1 MRQVTATEK
10 YNAVLEGKMA
20 KKEFVRQ
27 MRQTYPMYISQYDGF
42 DSTVQILKNRQMIF
56 EAQKPAFSGVKV
68 YDDRPA
74 LTYSLDALD
83 RGIRIELGVMGID
96 MAERT
101 VKPEEFKQ
109 AEKKAK
115 DNLEKD
121 ANHYVNLMAG
131 ESNKVDKHDK
141 EKEVKRGAADKDT
154 FNDMKKATLKEGY
167 TEEQISSAVQR
178 IKERRAGE
186 HEDGT
191 PKSNDEMGDDE
202 REEFYNNLD
211 SVKERLTEKLS
222 NPTLLAA
229 VKQIKA
235 MHPEVTSGIVDDFI
249 DMHGQDILD
258 GADPMDEFHNYI
270 DANYEGPSD
279 FMNEEKELDDVYGD
293 GDVVVNISGMSPGM
307 KAVWEIEK
315 EISEFGD
322 SNDAQLVVDNMI
334 EINSEEHLVSY
345 LEDREIDTQT
355 IVHMVKAY
363 NSASVTEKK
372 GKDLDGD
379 GDVDGDDYMHA
390 KDKAIKKAMGKGV
403 DEIGMFHDPRGYDKN
418 AAAED
423 KRALELIKAMINKG
437 VDRDTA
443 IEKAGEKFGL
453 RTSYLQKKMSKDP
466 REEQLKEA
474 IKSIIKK
481 TLLNEAATVK
491 LADWAEAYETF
502 PGVKPVVNELENIV
516 TEIETFYDKMSDKIA
531 KVFEKTANFE
541 NEEGLKIGGFIAPGL
556 ESAFGQD
563 LSKVIKKGSFFS
575 KINLPKVRTI
585 TQADVDAHNSGER
598 PLGETDII
606 EEPKST
612 IFTPNF

>member
-27 MRQTYPMYISQYDGF
+27 MRQTFPQFVSQYNGF
-42 DSTVQILKNRQMIF
+42 DDTVQILKNRQMIF
-56 EAQKPAFSGVKV
+56 ETVKPAFSEAKV

-83 RGIRIELGVMGID
+83 RGIRVELGVMGID

-121 ANHYVNLMAG
+121 ANHYLNLMAG

-154 FNDMKKATLKEGY
+154 FNDMKKATLKEGV
-167 TEEQISSAVQR
+167 EEVKNCGCGQDPCITYGVNENVEVS
-178 IKERRAGE
+178 I
-186 HEDGT
+186 
-191 PKSNDEMGDDE
+191 
-202 REEFYNNLD
+202 
-211 SVKERLTEKLS
+211 KERLTEKLS

-235 MHPEVTSGIVDDFI
+235 MHPEITSGIVDDFI

-270 DANYEGPSD
+270 DANYETAAD
-279 FMNEEKELDDVYGD
+279 FRDVD
-293 GDVVVNISGMSPGM
+293 
-307 KAVWEIEK
+307 
-315 EISEFGD
+315 
-322 SNDAQLVVDNMI
+322 
-334 EINSEEHLVSY
+334 
-345 LEDREIDTQT
+345 
-355 IVHMVKAY
+355 
-363 NSASVTEKK
+363 EKK
-372 GKDLDGD
+372 GKDHDGD
-379 GDVDGDDYMHA
+379 GDIDSDDYMMA
-390 KDKAIKKAMGKGV
+390 KDKAIKKAMGK
-403 DEIGMFHDPRGYDKN
+403 DPK
-418 AAAED
+418 
-423 KRALELIKAMINKG
+423 
-437 VDRDTA
+437 
-443 IEKAGEKFGL
+443 
-453 RTSYLQKKMSKDP
+453 
-466 REEQLKEA
+466 EEQLKEA

-491 LADWAEAYETF
+491 LADWAESYETF

-516 TEIETFYDKMSDKIA
+516 TEIETFYDKMGDKIS
-531 KVFEKTANFE
+531 KVFEKTADFE

-556 ESAFGQD
+556 ESAFKQD

-575 KINLPKVRTI
+575 KIDLPKVRTI

-598 PLGETDII
+598 PLGETDVT

-612 IFTPNF
+612 VFTPNF

>member
-27 MRQTYPMYISQYDGF
+27 MRQTFPQFVSQYNGF
-42 DSTVQILKNRQMIF
+42 DDTVQILKNRQMIF
-56 EAQKPAFSGVKV
+56 ETVKPAFSEAKV

-83 RGIRIELGVMGID
+83 RGIRVELGVMGID
-96 MAERT
+96 MAAQT

-121 ANHYVNLMAG
+121 ANHYLNLMSG

-167 TEEQISSAVQR
+167 TEEQISTAVQR

-191 PKSNDEMGDDE
+191 PKSNAEMGDDE
-202 REEFYNNLD
+202 REDFYNNLD

-235 MHPEVTSGIVDDFI
+235 MHPEITSGIVDDFI

-279 FMNEEKELDDVYGD
+279 M
-293 GDVVVNISGMSPGM
+293 
-307 KAVWEIEK
+307 
-315 EISEFGD
+315 
-322 SNDAQLVVDNMI
+322 
-334 EINSEEHLVSY
+334 
-345 LEDREIDTQT
+345 R
-355 IVHMVKAY
+355 
-363 NSASVTEKK
+363 EKK
-372 GKDLDGD
+372 GKDHDGD
-379 GDVDGDDYMHA
+379 GDIDSDDYMAA
-390 KDKAIKKAMGKGV
+390 KDKAIKKAMGKDV
-403 DEIGMFHDPRGYDKN
+403 DEDQERDHNFYDNKEK
-418 AAAED
+418 AEKIMQIAKD
-423 KRALELIKAMINKG
+423 AIALMDEQPGTSVK
-437 VDRDTA
+437 DA
-443 IEKAGEKFGL
+443 IEAVIEFMDESYAMKRMQQTHTQDRLAGKKSTYDQAKEKN
-453 RTSYLQKKMSKDP
+453 KDQ
-466 REEQLKEA
+466 EKQLKEA

-481 TLLNEAATVK
+481 TLLNEAATIQ
-491 LADWAEAYETF
+491 LADWADEYETF

-516 TEIETFYDKMSDKIA
+516 TEIETFYDKMSDKI
-531 KVFEKTANFE
+531 KNVFEKTAGFE
-541 NEEGLKIGGFIAPGL
+541 NEEGLKIGGFIAPSL
-556 ESAFGQD
+556 ESAFRQD
-563 LSKVIKKGSFFS
+563 LSKVMKKGSFFS

-585 TQADVDAHNSGER
+585 TQDDIDSLRSSER
-598 PLGETDII
+598 PLGETDVT

-612 IFTPNF
+612 VFSPNF

>member
-1 MRQVTATEK
+1 MRQITATEK

-27 MRQTYPMYISQYDGF
+27 MRQAYPMYVSQFNGF
-42 DSTVQILKNRQMIF
+42 DDTVQILKNRQMIF

-83 RGIRIELGVMGID
+83 RGIRIELGTLGLDPALDKVSAD
-96 MAERT
+96 DLNKAT
-101 VKPEEFKQ
+101 
-109 AEKKAK
+109 KKAK

-121 ANHYVNLMAG
+121 ANHYLNLMAG

-229 VKQIKA
+229 VKQIKE
-235 MHPEVTSGIVDDFI
+235 MHPEITSGIVDDFI

-258 GADPMDEFHNYI
+258 GADPMEEFHNYI

-279 FMNEEKELDDVYGD
+279 M
-293 GDVVVNISGMSPGM
+293 
-307 KAVWEIEK
+307 
-315 EISEFGD
+315 
-322 SNDAQLVVDNMI
+322 
-334 EINSEEHLVSY
+334 
-345 LEDREIDTQT
+345 R
-355 IVHMVKAY
+355 
-363 NSASVTEKK
+363 EKK
-372 GKDLDGD
+372 GKDHDGD
-379 GDVDGDDYMHA
+379 GDIDGDDYMAA
-390 KDKAIKKAMGKGV
+390 KDKAIKKAMGK
-403 DEIGMFHDPRGYDKN
+403 DESYTMKRIQRAHTQDRLAGRKSTYDIAK
-418 AAAED
+418 E
-423 KRALELIKAMINKG
+423 KQKAHQ
-437 VDRDTA
+437 
-443 IEKAGEKFGL
+443 EK
-453 RTSYLQKKMSKDP
+453 
-466 REEQLKEA
+466 QLKEA

-481 TLLNEAATVK
+481 SLNQDVINEAATNRLSSAMEDFGGYNGAQSVI
-491 LADWAEAYETF
+491 
-502 PGVKPVVNELENIV
+502 NSLENIV
-516 TEIETFYDKMSDKIA
+516 TEVESFYGKVRDKIQ
-531 KVFEKTANFE
+531 KVYDDMNNIE
-541 NEEGLKIGGFIAPGL
+541 NEEGLKIGPFIGPSI
-556 ESAFGQD
+556 ESAFMQD
-563 LSKVIKKGSFFS
+563 LRPVTKKGFTSGLE
-575 KINLPKVRTI
+575 LPKAKQI
-585 TQADVDAHNSGER
+585 DPEMLAQARAAGEVDESPE
-598 PLGETDII
+598 D
-606 EEPKST
+606 PKAT
-612 IFTPNF
+612 VFTPNF

>member
-27 MRQTYPMYISQYDGF
+27 MRQTFPQFVSQYNGF
-42 DSTVQILKNRQMIF
+42 DDTVQILKNRQMIF
-56 EAQKPAFSGVKV
+56 ETVKPAFSEAKV

-83 RGIRIELGVMGID
+83 RGIRVELGVMGID
-96 MAERT
+96 MAAQT

-121 ANHYVNLMAG
+121 ANHYLNLMSG

-167 TEEQISSAVQR
+167 TEEQISTAVQR

-191 PKSNDEMGDDE
+191 PKSNAEMGDDE
-202 REEFYNNLD
+202 REDFYNNLD

-235 MHPEVTSGIVDDFI
+235 MHPEITSGIVDDFI

-279 FMNEEKELDDVYGD
+279 M
-293 GDVVVNISGMSPGM
+293 
-307 KAVWEIEK
+307 
-315 EISEFGD
+315 
-322 SNDAQLVVDNMI
+322 
-334 EINSEEHLVSY
+334 
-345 LEDREIDTQT
+345 R
-355 IVHMVKAY
+355 
-363 NSASVTEKK
+363 EKK
-372 GKDLDGD
+372 GKDHDGD
-379 GDVDGDDYMHA
+379 GDIDGDDYMMA
-390 KDKAIKKAMGKGV
+390 KDKAIKKAMGK
-403 DEIGMFHDPRGYDKN
+403 DPK
-418 AAAED
+418 
-423 KRALELIKAMINKG
+423 
-437 VDRDTA
+437 
-443 IEKAGEKFGL
+443 
-453 RTSYLQKKMSKDP
+453 
-466 REEQLKEA
+466 EEQLKEA

-481 TLLNEAATVK
+481 TLINEAATVK
-491 LADWAEAYETF
+491 LADWAESYETF

-516 TEIETFYDKMSDKIA
+516 TEIETFYDKMADKI
-531 KVFEKTANFE
+531 KNVFEKTAGFE

-556 ESAFGQD
+556 ESAFRQD

-598 PLGETDII
+598 PLGETEIV
-606 EEPKST
+606 EEPKET